1 MPRLTKGQR
10 QDSKLQGNM
19 SNAPIESL
27 EREERLIKEAHLAEE
42 KQHWYRAFTLWR
54 QLGEATSAK
63 FCENILF
70 YLAINNLDRLPPKHL
85 QPTPTSRYTETR
97 NATWRER

>member
-1 MPRLTKGQR
+1 
-10 QDSKLQGNM
+10 M
-19 SNAPIESL
+19 SHVLIKSL

-42 KQHWYRAFTLWR
+42 KQHWYRAFTLWYK
-54 QLGEATSAK
+54 LGEFTSAT

-85 QPTPTSRYTETR
+85 HPPQMARKQYNETR
-97 NATWRER
+97 DSTWRER

>member
-1 MPRLTKGQR
+1 
-10 QDSKLQGNM
+10 M

-54 QLGEATSAK
+54 QLGEVTSAK

-85 QPTPTSRYTETR
+85 QPKLKSHKEPYTETR
-97 NATWRER
+97 DATWRER

>member
-1 MPRLTKGQR
+1 
-10 QDSKLQGNM
+10 M
-19 SNAPIESL
+19 SHVPIESL

-42 KQHWYRAFTLWR
+42 KQHWYRAFTLWHK
-54 QLGEATSAK
+54 LGEFTSAK

-85 QPTPTSRYTETR
+85 QPPQKSRKQYYETR
-97 NATWRER
+97 DSTWRER